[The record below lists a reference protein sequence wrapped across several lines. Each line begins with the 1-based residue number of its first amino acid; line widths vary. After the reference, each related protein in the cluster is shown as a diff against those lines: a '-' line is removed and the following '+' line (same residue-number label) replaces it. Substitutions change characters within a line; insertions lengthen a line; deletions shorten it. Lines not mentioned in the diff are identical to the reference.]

1 MFYRHTVKVSYCCS
15 KNMEQIIKSHNN
27 KITKEKNGDDQ
38 DGGCNCQRRNKDT
51 CPIENNCNQ
60 KNVIYEATVTE
71 GEEKKYIG
79 STIDFKK
86 RWYKHKGSFR
96 NEASSSETTL
106 SSHIWDAGLNPE
118 PKIDWT
124 ILAKATPYRKGGR
137 HCDLCLTEKMFISR
151 TFNNSAFLNQRS
163 ELAVRCRH
171 RRKYLLAP
179 LDDGT

>member
-1 MFYRHTVKVSYCCS
+1 
-15 KNMEQIIKSHNN
+15 MEHIIKSHNN
-27 KITKEKNGDDQ
+27 QITKEKNREDQ
-38 DGGCNCQRRNKDT
+38 DGGCNCQRRNKDS

-60 KNVIYEATVTE
+60 KNVVYEATVTE

-79 STIDFKK
+79 STIDFKR

-96 NEASSSETTL
+96 NDSNKSETTL

-118 PKIDWT
+118 PKIEWT
-124 ILAKATPYRKGGR
+124 ILAKAEPYRKGGR

-151 TFNNSAFLNQRS
+151 TFNNPAFLNQRS

-171 RRKYLLAP
+171 RRKHLLAP